1 MALDWMMLLL
11 TLLALQLLA
20 LDLLS
25 FPFSVFSVFSGHFF
39 LAMSF

>member
-11 TLLALQLLA
+11 ALQLLA
-20 LDLLS
+20 FDLLS
-25 FPFSVFSVFSGHFF
+25 FSFSVFSVFSDHFF